1 MNEKFPFANAELF
14 LAGLDFQPLG
24 ANSPEAGD
32 VVMFSDG
39 SWVVVG
45 TSSHVS
51 YGPRDEMV
59 SVARLYPHASAEIAA
74 VTKEKDA
81 ADVGE
86 HHEQVEERS
95 DAGE

>member
-1 MNEKFPFANAELF
+1 MINEKFPFANAELF

-45 TSSHVS
+45 TSSLVS
-51 YGPRDEMV
+51 YGPRAEMV
-59 SVARLYPHASAEIAA
+59 SVARLYPHTSAEVAHVA
-74 VTKEKDA
+74 EENGTAEVVESHEPNEVVAKD
-81 ADVGE
+81 
-86 HHEQVEERS
+86 
-95 DAGE
+95 